1 MRWAVE
7 YELPSGSIGLC
18 IFSAENLHAAQIYV
32 EEMRTQYGHHHVFNL
47 NELANGTSIE
57 ELYRLFP
64 RLASIVNRG
73 NIPRKKQ
80 NIVDPS
86 DILTS

>member
-18 IFSAENLHAAQIYV
+18 IFSAENLQAAHIYV
-32 EEMRTQYGHHHVFNL
+32 EEMRTQYGHDHVFNL
-47 NELANGTSIE
+47 NELANGTGIE

-64 RLASIVNRG
+64 RLAGIVNRG

>member
-1 MRWAVE
+1 MHWAVE
-7 YELPSGSIGLC
+7 YKLPSGSIGLC
-18 IFSAENLHAAQIYV
+18 IFSAEDLHAAQV
-32 EEMRTQYGHHHVFNL
+32 FVDEMRTQYGHDHVFNL
-47 NELANGTSIE
+47 NELSNGAGIE
-57 ELYRLFP
+57 ELYQLFP
-64 RLASIVNRG
+64 RLAGIVNRG

>member
-1 MRWAVE
+1 MHWAVE

-18 IFSAENLHAAQIYV
+18 LFSAEDLHAAQV
-32 EEMRTQYGHHHVFNL
+32 FVDEMRTQYGHNHVFNL
-47 NELANGTSIE
+47 NELACGTGIE

-73 NIPRKKQ
+73 NIPRNKQ
-80 NIVDPS
+80 DIVDPS